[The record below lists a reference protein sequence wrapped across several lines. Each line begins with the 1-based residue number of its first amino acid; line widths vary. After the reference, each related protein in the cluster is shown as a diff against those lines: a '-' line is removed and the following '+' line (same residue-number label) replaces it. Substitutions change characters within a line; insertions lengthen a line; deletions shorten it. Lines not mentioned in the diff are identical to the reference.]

1 MMDQAAQFL
10 RIVRSE
16 VLESIYLL
24 AKRDC
29 KIHLQAQGSRGSRR
43 NRILYLI
50 KPCPRINSGFQFR
63 RCFEKDQWTLLKNKG
78 ERKMTAK
85 NGNRLQHHLT
95 AVKEGKRCFE
105 NAFESIARM
114 ILESEIEKVVVNG
127 RTTYDFTI
135 FRTGKKHIIGI
146 YDEINSFVSF
156 VKDAAEGGSSKEMAF
171 VLVGE
176 PGNGKTFFVEF
187 LCSMY
192 RSFLANEKNRKYTF
206 RFTNMDRLGSY
217 GKISTIESQ
226 TYEDPMILAMNLF
239 ENPDDNKTFL
249 AKQIGFSDKEIEQLY
264 DNYRPLGACSG
275 YMWNDIINLAD
286 GNIDEMLKHI
296 EIIPVPMTESL
307 GTITGK
313 YPAKDKIT
321 SSAVDLLGEESI
333 QRLLHITDTNNPY
346 RFDLR
351 RGALARVAGGGIH
364 FSDEVFK
371 NKKDLVQVYLGVIQN
386 RVIEIDGYKWPIDT
400 LIVAT
405 SNNSE
410 FNRFLSEKEEAPI
423 VDRCRICYVS
433 HNTNYKLQENLTS
446 YAIGNEAKT
455 TLDRKDLHRDP
466 NLNYATSVAV
476 VLTRLPRSEKLTAI
490 ETMKLSA
497 GEVAGEKSI
506 KTLAEVIDTLNQDPD
521 ITKRFGQKGLGQRN
535 LGRAIQLL
543 IESSETNEGRC
554 MFAYD
559 IYKTLERV
567 VLDYVTEVNDRAKYL
582 EDLKTAKG
590 MYRERIMTEMFNAY
604 MDEPFAI
611 RKDVMNYVNMI
622 IGIDAENL
630 GPDKMWKYKDPQT
643 GELKALKVDERYI
656 KGVEERLG
664 LKTEE
669 QRETFRTS
677 IRKIYGQKI
686 SVDPNYDFMDNLE
699 LVKAVTDVR
708 LKSDIAGAGSL
719 IGALANR
726 TNEENQKL
734 YDRMIDTMLNKLNYC
749 KTCAQKTIEYFCTQ
763 EDEN

>member
-1 MMDQAAQFL
+1 MANTM
-10 RIVRSE
+10 
-16 VLESIYLL
+16 
-24 AKRDC
+24 
-29 KIHLQAQGSRGSRR
+29 
-43 NRILYLI
+43 
-50 KPCPRINSGFQFR
+50 NS
-63 RCFEKDQWTLLKNKG
+63 T
-78 ERKMTAK
+78 
-85 NGNRLQHHLT
+85 LQHHLK
-95 AVKEGKRCFE
+95 AVKEGKRRFE
-105 NAFESIARM
+105 NAFQSVSRM
-114 ILESEIEKVVVNG
+114 ILENDIEKVVVNG
-127 RTTYDFTI
+127 KTTYDFGI
-135 FRTGKKHIIGI
+135 FRTGKKHVIGM
-146 YDEINSFVSF
+146 YDEINSIVSY

-176 PGNGKTFFVEF
+176 PGNGKTFFVDF
-187 LCSMY
+187 LCSKY
-192 RSFLANEKNRKYTF
+192 REFLAEEPNRKYTF
-206 RFTNMDRLGSY
+206 QFINMDKLGNY
-217 GKISTIESQ
+217 GRIKTVESQ

-239 ENPDDNKTFL
+239 ESSHENKTYF
-249 AKQIGFSDKEIEQLY
+249 AKQFGFSDEEIETFY
-264 DNYRPLGACSG
+264 EDYRPLGACSG
-275 YMWNDIINLAD
+275 YIWNDIRDFTAGKIS
-286 GNIDEMLKHI
+286 EMLKFVK
-296 EIIPVPMTESL
+296 IIPVPLTESL

-364 FSDEVFK
+364 FCDEIYK

-386 RVIEIDGYKWPIDT
+386 RTIEIDGFKWPIDT
-400 LIVAT
+400 LIIAT
-405 SNNSE
+405 SNNQE
-410 FNRFLSEKEEAPI
+410 FNRFVSEREEAPI
-423 VDRCRICYVS
+423 VDRCRVCYVS
-433 HNTNYKLQENLTS
+433 HNTNYKLQKDLTV
-446 YAIGNEAKT
+446 YAIGSETRT
-455 TLDRKDLHRDP
+455 TFNREFLHQDP
-466 NLNYATSVAV
+466 NLNYAASMAV
-476 VLTRLPRSEKLTAI
+476 VLTRLPRAEKLTAV
-490 ETMKLSA
+490 EMLKLAA

-506 KTLAEVIDTLNQDPD
+506 KALAEVIDTLNQDPD

-535 LGRAIQLL
+535 LGRALQLL
-543 IESSETNEGRC
+543 VESSETNEGQC

-559 IYKTLERV
+559 IFKALERV
-567 VLDYVTEVNDRAKYL
+567 VLDYVQDANDRAKYL
-582 EDLKTAKG
+582 EDIKTAKG

-604 MDEPFAI
+604 MDEPYAI

-630 GPDKMWKYKDPQT
+630 GADKMWKYKDPQT
-643 GELKALKVDERYI
+643 GELKALKIDERYI
-656 KGVEERLG
+656 KSVEERLG

-677 IRKIYGQKI
+677 IRKIYGQKL

-734 YDRMIDTMLNKLNYC
+734 YDRMLNTMLTKLNYC

-763 EDEN
+763 EDEK

>member
-1 MMDQAAQFL
+1 MAKSKNNTL
-10 RIVRSE
+10 N
-16 VLESIYLL
+16 YHL
-24 AKRDC
+24 A
-29 KIHLQAQGSRGSRR
+29 
-43 NRILYLI
+43 
-50 KPCPRINSGFQFR
+50 
-63 RCFEKDQWTLLKNKG
+63 
-78 ERKMTAK
+78 
-85 NGNRLQHHLT
+85 
-95 AVKEGKRCFE
+95 AVKEGKRSFE
-105 NAFESIARM
+105 NAFQSVTRM

-127 RTTYDFTI
+127 KTTYDFSI
-135 FRTGKKHIIGI
+135 FRTGKKHIIGM

-156 VKDAAEGGSSKEMAF
+156 VKDASEGGSSREMAF

-176 PGNGKTFFVEF
+176 PGNGKTFLVEF
-187 LCSMY
+187 LSAKY
-192 RSFLANEKNRKYTF
+192 RNFLSEDRNRRYTF
-206 RFTNMDRLGSY
+206 KFLNMDKHGKY
-217 GKISTIESQ
+217 GRITTIESQ
-226 TYEDPMILAMNLF
+226 TYEDPLVLAMNLF
-239 ENPDDNKTFL
+239 ETGDENKAFL
-249 AKQIGFSDKEIEQLY
+249 AKQVGFSDNEIEKIY
-264 DNYRPLGACSG
+264 DDYRPMGACSG
-275 YMWNDIINLAD
+275 YIWNDIKNFTD
-286 GNIDEMLKHI
+286 GNIDEMLKFI
-296 EIIPVPMTESL
+296 EIIPVPLSESL
-307 GTITGK
+307 GTVTGK

-364 FSDEVFK
+364 FSDEIYK

-410 FNRFLSEKEEAPI
+410 FHRFLSEKEEAPI
-423 VDRCRICYVS
+423 IDRCRICYVS
-433 HNTNYKLQENLTS
+433 HNTNYKMQRDLTA
-446 YAIGNEAKT
+446 YAVGSETRT
-455 TLDRKDLHRDP
+455 TLTREYLHQDP
-466 NLNYATSVAV
+466 NLNYSTSVAS
-476 VLTRLPRSEKLTAI
+476 VLTRLPRSEKLTPV
-490 ETMKLSA
+490 ETMKLAA

-506 KTLAEVIDTLNQDPD
+506 KTLAEVIDTLNQDPE
-521 ITKRFGQKGLGQRN
+521 IINRFGQKGLGQRN

-543 IESSETNEGRC
+543 IESSETNEGEC

-559 IYKTLERV
+559 IFKALERV
-567 VLDYVTEVNDRAKYL
+567 VLDYVTEANDRAKYL

-590 MYRERIMTEMFNAY
+590 LYRERIMTEMFNAY

-643 GELKALKVDERYI
+643 SELKALKIDERYI
-656 KGVEERLG
+656 NSIEERLE
-664 LKTEE
+664 LKTKE
-669 QRETFRTS
+669 QCEAFRTS

-686 SVDPNYDFMDNLE
+686 SVDPDYDFMDNLE

-734 YDRMIDTMLNKLNYC
+734 YDRMVDTMLSKLNYC

-763 EDEN
+763 EDET

>member
-1 MMDQAAQFL
+1 MGGKMPKNSSTLHQH
-10 RIVRSE
+10 
-16 VLESIYLL
+16 L
-24 AKRDC
+24 A
-29 KIHLQAQGSRGSRR
+29 
-43 NRILYLI
+43 
-50 KPCPRINSGFQFR
+50 
-63 RCFEKDQWTLLKNKG
+63 
-78 ERKMTAK
+78 
-85 NGNRLQHHLT
+85 
-95 AVKEGKRCFE
+95 AVKDGKLRFE
-105 NAFESIARM
+105 NAFQGVSRM

-127 RTTYDFTI
+127 KTTYDFKI
-135 FRTGKKHIIGI
+135 FRNGAKHVIGM
-146 YDEINSFVSF
+146 YDEINSFVSY
-156 VKDAAEGGSSKEMAF
+156 VKDAAENGSSKEMAF

-176 PGNGKTFFVEF
+176 PGNGKTYFVEF
-187 LCSMY
+187 LSGKY
-192 RSFLANEKNRKYTF
+192 RSFLAKEKNRKFTF
-206 RFTNMDRLGSY
+206 KFLNLEKLGNY
-217 GKISTIESQ
+217 GKITTIESQ

-239 ENPDDNKTFL
+239 DDPDETQEFL
-249 AKQIGFSDKEIEQLY
+249 AKQIGFSDKDIEKFY
-264 DNYRPLGACSG
+264 ADYRPLGACSG
-275 YMWNDIINLAD
+275 YIWNDLRNHCD
-286 GNIDEMLKHI
+286 GNIDEMLKFI
-296 EIIPVPMTESL
+296 EITPVPLTESL
-307 GTITGK
+307 GTVTGK

-364 FSDEVFK
+364 FSDEIYK

-386 RVIEIDGYKWPIDT
+386 RNIEIDGFKWPIDT

-410 FNRFLSEKEEAPI
+410 FHRFLSEKEEAPI

-433 HNTNYKLQENLTS
+433 HNTNYKLQKQLTG
-446 YAIGNEAKT
+446 YAIGSETRT
-455 TLDRKDLHRDP
+455 TLTREDLHQDP
-466 NLNYATSVAV
+466 NLNYAASVTSV
-476 VLTRLPRSEKLTAI
+476 LSRLPRSEKLTPV
-490 ETMKLSA
+490 ETMKLAA

-506 KTLAEVIDTLNQDPD
+506 KTLAEVIDTLNQDPE
-521 ITKRFGQKGLGQRN
+521 IINRFGQKGLGQRN

-543 IESSETNEGRC
+543 IESSETNEGQC

-559 IYKTLERV
+559 IFRALERI
-567 VLDYVTEVNDRAKYL
+567 VLDYVTEANDRSKYL
-582 EDLKTAKG
+582 EDLKTGKG
-590 MYRERIMTEMFNAY
+590 LYRERIMTEMFNAY
-604 MDEPFAI
+604 MDEPYAI

-630 GPDKMWKYKDPQT
+630 GPDKMWKYKDPQN
-643 GELKALKVDERYI
+643 GELKALKIDERYI
-656 KGVEERLG
+656 NSVEERLG

-669 QRETFRTS
+669 QRESFRTS

-686 SVDPNYDFMDNLE
+686 SVDPDYDFMDNLE

-734 YDRMIDTMLNKLNYC
+734 YDRMIETMLNKLGYC

-763 EDEN
+763 EDEK

>member
-1 MMDQAAQFL
+1 MTDTNPRTL
-10 RIVRSE
+10 HHHLSE
-16 VLESIYLL
+16 VKED
-24 AKRDC
+24 KR
-29 KIHLQAQGSRGSRR
+29 
-43 NRILYLI
+43 
-50 KPCPRINSGFQFR
+50 
-63 RCFEKDQWTLLKNKG
+63 
-78 ERKMTAK
+78 
-85 NGNRLQHHLT
+85 
-95 AVKEGKRCFE
+95 VFE
-105 NAFESIARM
+105 NAFQGVARM
-114 ILESEIEKVVVNG
+114 ILESEIDKVIVNG
-127 RTTYDFTI
+127 KTTYDFSI
-135 FRTGKKHIIGI
+135 FRNGKKHVIGM
-146 YDEINSFVSF
+146 YDEINSFVSY
-156 VKDAAEGGSSKEMAF
+156 VKDASENGSSAEMAY

-176 PGNGKTFFVEF
+176 PGNGKTFFVEY
-187 LCSMY
+187 LCSRY
-192 RSFLANEKNRKYTF
+192 RDFLAQDNNRKYTF
-206 RFTNMDRLGSY
+206 RFNRVESLGSY
-217 GKISTIESQ
+217 GSIRSVESQ

-239 ENPDDNKTFL
+239 ESMDENKQWL
-249 AKQIGFSDKEIEQLY
+249 AEQIGFSEEEIEQFY
-264 DNYRPLGACSG
+264 ENYRPLGACSG
-275 YMWNDIINLAD
+275 YIWNDIRAHTD
-286 GNIDEMLKHI
+286 GKVDKMLDFI
-296 EIIPVPMTESL
+296 EIVPVPLTESL
-307 GTITGK
+307 GTVTGK

-364 FSDEVFK
+364 FSDEIYK

-386 RVIEIDGYKWPIDT
+386 RNIEIDGYKWPIDT
-400 LIVAT
+400 LIIAT

-410 FNRFLSEKEEAPI
+410 FHRFLAEKEEAPI

-433 HNTNYKLQENLTS
+433 HNTNYKLQKELTQ
-446 YAIGNEAKT
+446 YAIGNETRT
-455 TLDRKDLHRDP
+455 TLNREFLHQDP
-466 NLNYATSVAV
+466 NLNYAASVAA
-476 VLTRLPRSEKLTAI
+476 VLSRLPRSEKLTPV
-490 ETMKLSA
+490 ETMKLAA

-506 KTLAEVIDTLNQDPD
+506 KTLAEVIDLLNQDPE
-521 ITKRFGQKGLGQRN
+521 IINRFGQKGLGQRN

-543 IESSETNEGRC
+543 IESSETNEGQC

-559 IYKTLERV
+559 VFRAQERV
-567 VLDYVTEVNDRAKYL
+567 ILDYVTDANDRAKYL

-590 MYRERIMTEMFNAY
+590 LYRERIMTEMFNAY
-604 MDEPFAI
+604 MDEPLAI

-630 GPDKMWKYKDPQT
+630 GADKMWKYKDPQT
-643 GELKALKVDERYI
+643 GELKALKIDERFI
-656 KGVEERLG
+656 NSIEERLG
-664 LKTEE
+664 LKTAE

-686 SVDPNYDFMDNLE
+686 SVDPDYDFMDNLE

-734 YDRMIDTMLNKLNYC
+734 YDRMVDTMLNKLGYC
-749 KTCAQKTIEYFCTQ
+749 RTCAQKTIEYFCTQ

>member
-1 MMDQAAQFL
+1 MP
-10 RIVRSE
+10 E
-16 VLESIYLL
+16 N
-24 AKRDC
+24 
-29 KIHLQAQGSRGSRR
+29 SR
-43 NRILYLI
+43 
-50 KPCPRINSGFQFR
+50 
-63 RCFEKDQWTLLKNKG
+63 TLH
-78 ERKMTAK
+78 
-85 NGNRLQHHLT
+85 QHLT
-95 AVKEGKRCFE
+95 SVKDGKLRFE
-105 NAFESIARM
+105 NAFQGVTRM
-114 ILESEIEKVVVNG
+114 ILESEIQKVVVNG
-127 RTTYDFTI
+127 KTTYDFKI
-135 FRTGKKHIIGI
+135 FRSGSKPVIGM
-146 YDEINSFVSF
+146 YDEINSFVSY

-176 PGNGKTFFVEF
+176 PGNGKTFFVDF
-187 LCSMY
+187 LSGRY
-192 RSFLANEKNRKYTF
+192 RNFLAKAENRKYTF
-206 RFTNMDRLGSY
+206 KFLNLGKLGHY

-239 ENPDDNKTFL
+239 DGSDGNKEFL
-249 AKQIGFSDKEIEQLY
+249 AKQIGFSDDDIEKLY
-264 DNYRPLGACSG
+264 ENYRPLGACSG
-275 YMWNDIINLAD
+275 YIWNDICSFCD
-286 GNIDEMLKHI
+286 GHIEEMLKFI
-296 EIIPVPMTESL
+296 EIIPVPLTESL
-307 GTITGK
+307 GTVTGK

-333 QRLLHITDTNNPY
+333 QRLLHIADTNNPY

-364 FSDEVFK
+364 FSDEIYK

-386 RVIEIDGYKWPIDT
+386 RNIEIDGFKWPIDT

-410 FNRFLSEKEEAPI
+410 FHRFLAEKEEAPI

-433 HNTNYKLQENLTS
+433 HNTNYKLQKELTA
-446 YAIGNEAKT
+446 YAIGSETRT
-455 TLDRKDLHRDP
+455 TLTRESLHQDP
-466 NLNYATSVAV
+466 NLNYAASVAS
-476 VLTRLPRSEKLTAI
+476 VLSRLPRSEKLTPV
-490 ETMKLSA
+490 ETMKLAA

-506 KTLAEVIDTLNQDPD
+506 KTLAEVIDTLNQDPE
-521 ITKRFGQKGLGQRN
+521 IINRFGQKGLGQRN

-559 IYKTLERV
+559 IFKALERI
-567 VLDYVTEVNDRAKYL
+567 VLDYVTEANDRAKYL

-590 MYRERIMTEMFNAY
+590 LYRERIMTEMFNAY

-643 GELKALKVDERYI
+643 GDLKALKIDERYI
-656 KGVEERLG
+656 NSVEERLG

-669 QRETFRTS
+669 QRESFRTS

-686 SVDPNYDFMDNLE
+686 SVDPDYDFMDNLE
-699 LVKAVTDVR
+699 LVKAITDVR

-734 YDRMIDTMLNKLNYC
+734 YDRMIETMLNKLGYC
-749 KTCAQKTIEYFCTQ
+749 RTCAQKTIEYFCTQ
-763 EDEN
+763 EDEK

>member
-1 MMDQAAQFL
+1 MEQNTKL
-10 RIVRSE
+10 NLS
-16 VLESIYLL
+16 
-24 AKRDC
+24 
-29 KIHLQAQGSRGSRR
+29 
-43 NRILYLI
+43 
-50 KPCPRINSGFQFR
+50 
-63 RCFEKDQWTLLKNKG
+63 
-78 ERKMTAK
+78 
-85 NGNRLQHHLT
+85 HHIQ
-95 AVKEGKRCFE
+95 AVKKGKRRFE
-105 NAFESIARM
+105 NAFQGVARM
-114 ILESEIEKVVVNG
+114 ILESDIEKVVVNG
-127 RTTYDFTI
+127 KSTYDFAL
-135 FRTGKKHIIGI
+135 FRTGKKHVIGM
-146 YDEINSFVSF
+146 YDEINSFVSY
-156 VKDAAEGGSSKEMAF
+156 VKDAAENGSSKEMAY

-187 LCSMY
+187 LCGKY
-192 RSFLANEKNRKYTF
+192 RSFLSRETNRKYTF
-206 RFTNMDRLGSY
+206 RFVDMDKLGSY
-217 GKISTIESQ
+217 GKIRTIESQ

-239 ENPDDNKTFL
+239 DTPEESQAYL
-249 AKQIGFSDKEIEQLY
+249 AKEFKFTDDEIETLY
-264 DNYRPLGACSG
+264 DDYRPLGACSG
-275 YMWNDIINLAD
+275 FIWNDLRSFTD
-286 GNIDEMLKHI
+286 GKLEEMFKHV
-296 EIIPVPMTESL
+296 EIIPVPLTESL
-307 GTITGK
+307 GTVTGK

-351 RGALARVAGGGIH
+351 RGALARVAGGGVH
-364 FSDEVFK
+364 FSDEIYK

-386 RVIEIDGYKWPIDT
+386 RNIEIDGYKWPIDT
-400 LIVAT
+400 LIIAT

-433 HNTNYKLQENLTS
+433 HNTNYKLQSDLTG
-446 YAIGNEAKT
+446 YAIGNEFRT
-455 TLDRKDLHRDP
+455 TLTRQALHQDP
-466 NLNYATSVAV
+466 NLNYAASVAV
-476 VLTRLPRSEKLTAI
+476 VLTRLARSEKLTPI

-506 KTLAEVIDTLNQDPD
+506 KTLAEVIDNLNQEPD

-535 LGRAIQLL
+535 LGRAIQLMV
-543 IESSETNEGRC
+543 ESSETNEGEC
-554 MFAYD
+554 MFAFD
-559 IYKTLERV
+559 IFKALDRII
-567 VLDYVTEVNDRAKYL
+567 LDYVTDANDRAKYL
-582 EDLKTAKG
+582 EDLKTARG
-590 MYRERIMTEMFNAY
+590 LYRERIMTEMFNAY
-604 MDEPFAI
+604 MDEPLAI

-630 GPDKMWKYKDPQT
+630 GVDKMWKYKDPQT
-643 GELKALKVDERYI
+643 GELKALKIDERYI
-656 KGVEERLG
+656 KSVEERLG
-664 LKTEE
+664 LKTAE

-686 SVDPNYDFMDNLE
+686 SVNPGYDFMDNLE

-734 YDRMIDTMLNKLNYC
+734 YDRMVDTMLNKLNYC

>member
-1 MMDQAAQFL
+1 MAD
-10 RIVRSE
+10 SGN
-16 VLESIYLL
+16 
-24 AKRDC
+24 KT
-29 KIHLQAQGSRGSRR
+29 
-43 NRILYLI
+43 LY
-50 KPCPRINSGFQFR
+50 
-63 RCFEKDQWTLLKNKG
+63 
-78 ERKMTAK
+78 
-85 NGNRLQHHLT
+85 HHLS
-95 AVKEGKRCFE
+95 AVKEGKRTFE
-105 NAFESIARM
+105 NAFQSVARM
-114 ILESEIEKVVVNG
+114 ILQSKIEKVVVNG
-127 RTTYDFTI
+127 KTTYDFSI
-135 FRTGKKHIIGI
+135 FRTGSKHIISM
-146 YDEINSFVSF
+146 YDEINSFVSY
-156 VKDAAEGGSSKEMAF
+156 VKDAAENGSSKEMAY

-176 PGNGKTFFVEF
+176 PGNGKTFFIEF
-187 LCSMY
+187 LCDKY
-192 RSFLANEKNRKYTF
+192 RRFLSEEKNRKYTF
-206 RFTNMDRLGSY
+206 KFLNMEKLGTY
-217 GKISTIESQ
+217 GKIKTIESQ
-226 TYEDPMILAMNLF
+226 TYEDPMILAMSLF
-239 ENPDDNKTFL
+239 ENPDENRTLL
-249 AKQIGFSDKEIEQLY
+249 AKEIGFADNVIEKLY
-264 DNYRPLGACSG
+264 ENYRPLGACSS
-275 YMWNDIINLAD
+275 YIWNDIRNFVGGDITK
-286 GNIDEMLKHI
+286 MLEFV
-296 EIIPVPMTESL
+296 EIIPVPLIESM
-307 GTITGK
+307 GTLTGK

-333 QRLLHITDTNNPY
+333 QRLLYVTDTNNPY

-364 FSDEVFK
+364 FSDEIFK

-410 FNRFLSEKEEAPI
+410 FHRFLSEKEEAPI

-433 HNTNYKLQENLTS
+433 HNTNYKLQKELTA
-446 YAIGNEAKT
+446 YTIGSETRT
-455 TLDRKDLHRDP
+455 TLTREYLHQDP
-466 NLNYATSVAV
+466 NLNYAASAAV
-476 VLTRLPRSEKLTAI
+476 VLSRLPRSEKLTPV
-490 ETMKLSA
+490 ETMKLAA

-506 KTLAEVIDTLNQDPD
+506 KTLAEVIDTLNQDPE
-521 ITKRFGQKGLGQRN
+521 IINRFGQKGLGQRN

-543 IESSETNEGRC
+543 IESSETNEGQC

-559 IYKTLERV
+559 IYKALERV
-567 VLDYVTEVNDRAKYL
+567 ILDYVTDANNRTKYL
-582 EDLKTAKG
+582 EDLKTGKG
-590 MYRERIMTEMFNAY
+590 LYRERIMTEMFNAY

-643 GELKALKVDERYI
+643 GELKALKIDERYI
-656 KGVEERLG
+656 NSVEERLG

-669 QRETFRTS
+669 QRKAFRTS

-686 SVDPNYDFMDNLE
+686 SVEPDYDFMDNLE

-763 EDEN
+763 EDEK

>member
-1 MMDQAAQFL
+1 MGGKMPKNSSTLHQH
-10 RIVRSE
+10 
-16 VLESIYLL
+16 L
-24 AKRDC
+24 A
-29 KIHLQAQGSRGSRR
+29 
-43 NRILYLI
+43 
-50 KPCPRINSGFQFR
+50 
-63 RCFEKDQWTLLKNKG
+63 
-78 ERKMTAK
+78 
-85 NGNRLQHHLT
+85 
-95 AVKEGKRCFE
+95 AVKDGKLRFE
-105 NAFESIARM
+105 NAFQGVSRM

-127 RTTYDFTI
+127 KTTYDFKI
-135 FRTGKKHIIGI
+135 FRNGAKHVIGM
-146 YDEINSFVSF
+146 YDEINSFVSY
-156 VKDAAEGGSSKEMAF
+156 VKDAAENGSSKEMAF

-176 PGNGKTFFVEF
+176 PGNGKTYFVEF
-187 LCSMY
+187 LSGKY
-192 RSFLANEKNRKYTF
+192 RSFLAKEKNRKFTF
-206 RFTNMDRLGSY
+206 KFLNLEKLGNY
-217 GKISTIESQ
+217 GKITTIESQ

-239 ENPDDNKTFL
+239 DDPDETQAFL
-249 AKQIGFSDKEIEQLY
+249 AKQIGFSDKDIEKFY
-264 DNYRPLGACSG
+264 ADYRPLGACSG
-275 YMWNDIINLAD
+275 YIWNDLRNHCD
-286 GNIDEMLKHI
+286 GNIDEMLKFI
-296 EIIPVPMTESL
+296 EITPVPLTESL
-307 GTITGK
+307 GTVTGK

-364 FSDEVFK
+364 FSDEIYK

-386 RVIEIDGYKWPIDT
+386 RNIEIDGFKWPIDT

-410 FNRFLSEKEEAPI
+410 FHRFLSEKEEAPI

-433 HNTNYKLQENLTS
+433 HNTNYKLQKQLTG
-446 YAIGNEAKT
+446 YAIGSETRT
-455 TLDRKDLHRDP
+455 TLTREDLHQDP
-466 NLNYATSVAV
+466 NLNYAASVTSV
-476 VLTRLPRSEKLTAI
+476 LSRLPRSEKLTPV
-490 ETMKLSA
+490 ETMKLAA

-506 KTLAEVIDTLNQDPD
+506 KTLAEVIDTLNQDPE
-521 ITKRFGQKGLGQRN
+521 IINRFGQKGLGQRN

-543 IESSETNEGRC
+543 IESSETNEGQC

-559 IYKTLERV
+559 IFRALERI
-567 VLDYVTEVNDRAKYL
+567 VLDYVTEANDRSKYL
-582 EDLKTAKG
+582 EDLKTGKG
-590 MYRERIMTEMFNAY
+590 LYRERIMTEMFNAY
-604 MDEPFAI
+604 MDEPYAI

-630 GPDKMWKYKDPQT
+630 GPDKMWKYKDPQN
-643 GELKALKVDERYI
+643 GELKALKIDERYI
-656 KGVEERLG
+656 NSVEERLG

-669 QRETFRTS
+669 QRESFRTS

-686 SVDPNYDFMDNLE
+686 SVDPDYDFMDNLE

-734 YDRMIDTMLNKLNYC
+734 YDRMIETMLNKLGYC

-763 EDEN
+763 EDEK

>member
-1 MMDQAAQFL
+1 MKKADSSL
-10 RIVRSE
+10 HH
-16 VLESIYLL
+16 
-24 AKRDC
+24 
-29 KIHLQAQGSRGSRR
+29 HLQA
-43 NRILYLI
+43 
-50 KPCPRINSGFQFR
+50 
-63 RCFEKDQWTLLKNKG
+63 
-78 ERKMTAK
+78 
-85 NGNRLQHHLT
+85 
-95 AVKEGKRCFE
+95 VKKGKRRFE
-105 NAFESIARM
+105 NAFQAVARM
-114 ILESEIEKVVVNG
+114 ILESDIKKITVKG
-127 RTTYDFTI
+127 KTTYDFSI
-135 FRTGKKHIIGI
+135 FRNGNKHVIGM
-146 YDEINSFVSF
+146 YDEMNSFVSF
-156 VKDAAEGGSSKEMAF
+156 VKDAAENGSSKEMAY

-176 PGNGKTFFVEF
+176 PGNGKTFFVEYLCGKYRHF
-187 LCSMY
+187 LS
-192 RSFLANEKNRKYTF
+192 REPNRKYTF
-206 RFTNMDRLGSY
+206 RFIGMDKLGNY
-217 GKISTIESQ
+217 GRIRSIESQ

-239 ENPDDNKTFL
+239 ETFEQSKEFL
-249 AKQIGFSDKEIEQLY
+249 AAQIGFTEKEIETFY
-264 DNYRPLGACSG
+264 EDYRPLGACSG
-275 YMWNDIINLAD
+275 YILDEIRNYTNGMIEDI
-286 GNIDEMLKHI
+286 LKFI
-296 EIIPVPMTESL
+296 EIVPVPLTESL
-307 GTITGK
+307 GTVTGK

-364 FSDEVFK
+364 FSDEIFK

-386 RVIEIDGYKWPIDT
+386 RVIEIDGFKWPIDT
-400 LIVAT
+400 LIIAT

-410 FNRFLSEKEEAPI
+410 FNRFLAEKEEAPI

-433 HNTNYKLQENLTS
+433 HNTDYKLQEKLTA
-446 YAIGNEAKT
+446 YAIGNETKT
-455 TLDRKDLHRDP
+455 TLSREELHIDP
-466 NLNYATSVAV
+466 NLNYAASVAV
-476 VLTRLPRSEKLTAI
+476 VLTRLPRSEKLTSV
-490 ETMKLSA
+490 ETMKLAA

-506 KTLAEVIDTLNQDPD
+506 KTLAEVIDTLAQQPD

-543 IESSETNEGRC
+543 IESSETNEGKC

-559 IYKTLERV
+559 IFKTMERV
-567 VLDYVTEVNDRAKYL
+567 VLDYVPEANDRTKYL

-590 MYRERIMTEMFNAY
+590 LYRERIMTEMFNAY
-604 MDEPFAI
+604 MDEPLAI

-643 GELKALKVDERYI
+643 GELKAMKIDERYI
-656 KGVEERLG
+656 NSVEERLG

-699 LVKAVTDVR
+699 LVKAITDVR

-734 YDRMIDTMLNKLNYC
+734 YDRMLNTMQTKLNYC
-749 KTCAQKTIEYFCTQ
+749 NTCALKTIEYFCTQ
-763 EDEN
+763 EDER